1 MEWKDMQPTQKEPEA
16 QSLLQLL
23 NEAFDGWGD
32 EAYFHWKYT
41 DFPRYDP
48 AEHNFVVERD
58 GEVVAARR
66 VFSKLLVFDDDEQI
80 VHVHGGTA
88 VAEDHRQQGHY
99 TRLVEESKEYSES
112 AGSPAVMT
120 FNREGKI
127 TTETHIRRGW
137 EYRVLPACIL
147 PLSPAVLIEQ
157 HASEV
162 VGETPGLQTAAGL
175 VTSRLGY
182 RGVSRGIELATNGGD
197 SAPDV
202 ARSLAELASDVR
214 LGGRDS
220 SASPHA
226 VGGSVDVDPFELDDM
241 DAVRQSFER
250 ALSPYDVAFARGEP
264 EIRHMVNYP
273 RSESVVA
280 RDDGDVSGFTSVGVV
295 DRGNLTEARVLDL
308 IYEDELT
315 ESALLA
321 EVERIAARN
330 DADVISLFAASRP
343 DDRWARLRTEYVM
356 WEPLTGG
363 SGWTDL
369 LSDGQW
375 RVTAYDVM

>member
-1 MEWKDMQPTQKEPEA
+1 MQPTQKEPDA
-16 QSLLQLL
+16 QSLLRLL
-23 NEAFDGWGD
+23 NDAFEGWGD
-32 EAYFHWKYT
+32 NAYFCWKYT

-58 GEVVAARR
+58 GDIVAARR
-66 VFSKLLVFDDDEQI
+66 VFSKLLVSGDDEQT

-88 VAEDHRQQGHY
+88 VAEDHRQRGHY

-127 TTETHIRRGW
+127 TTETHIRQGW

-147 PLSPAVLIEQ
+147 PLTPVALIEQ

-162 VGETPGLQTAAGL
+162 VGEIPGVTTAARL
-175 VTSRLGY
+175 VTSRLGT
-182 RGVSRGIELATNGGD
+182 RGVSRGIELAANGGD
-197 SAPDV
+197 SLSDV
-202 ARSLAELASDVR
+202 VRSLTEVAGDVR
-214 LGGRDS
+214 ISGRDS
-220 SASPHA
+220 TVTPHA
-226 VGGSVDVDPFELDDM
+226 TGGSVDVDPFEPDDM
-241 DAVRQSFER
+241 DAVRRSFER
-250 ALSPYDVAFARGEP
+250 ALGPYDLAFARGEP
-264 EIRHMVNYP
+264 EIRHMVDYP

-280 RDDGDVSGFTSVGVV
+280 RDDDGVSGFASVGIV

-308 IYEDELT
+308 IHENERT

-321 EVERIAARN
+321 EAERIATRN

-343 DDRWARLRTEYVM
+343 DGRWAQLRTEYVM
-356 WEPLTGG
+356 WDPLTDE
-363 SGWTDL
+363 SDWNDL
-369 LSDGQW
+369 LSDGWW